1 VLLCGDGKDRE
12 SLIRFAHERGV
23 MLRLLGAV
31 PQHVVAQAYAAADVV
46 ALPSYREGMPA
57 VLCEAMLSGRA
68 IVASDAGGIPEIV
81 RTGETGI
88 VHRIGDVD
96 ALAAGL
102 ARVLLSADFRG
113 ECEARAREYAQRSL
127 TWTANA
133 QRYNELYRSIIE
145 TRSRLAAAQ
154 AP

>member
-1 VLLCGDGKDRE
+1 
-12 SLIRFAHERGV
+12 
-23 MLRLLGAV
+23 
-31 PQHVVAQAYAAADVV
+31 
-46 ALPSYREGMPA
+46 
-57 VLCEAMLSGRA
+57 
-68 IVASDAGGIPEIV
+68 
-81 RTGETGI
+81 

-113 ECEARAREYAQRSL
+113 ECEARAREYALRSL

-133 QRYNELYRSIIE
+133 QRYDELYRSIIE